1 MIDLIDREAIYF
13 DGEKGEDVRR
23 EPIPA
28 ELADAAERA
37 RQGMLEALSMLSD
50 EIMELLLEE
59 QEVPLDLI
67 HKTIREGTIAQQIC
81 PVMVGSAYRNKGVQ
95 PLLDAVNRYLPSPLD
110 REIFAKDNNNGMAEV
125 PLAADPDAP
134 LVAMAFKL
142 VEEPFGQVTF
152 MRIYQGTL
160 KKGSFYYNTP
170 AAEAGADQP
179 DPPRPRRPEGRHRLG
194 LAPATSSP

>member
-1 MIDLIDREAIYF
+1 
-13 DGEKGEDVRR
+13 
-23 EPIPA
+23 
-28 ELADAAERA
+28 
-37 RQGMLEALSMLSD
+37 MLEALSLVSD

-81 PVMVGSAYRNKGVQ
+81 PVLVGSAYKNKGVQ
-95 PLLDAVNRYLPSPLD
+95 PLLDAVNAYLPSPLD

-142 VEEPFGQVTF
+142 VEEPFGQVTY

-160 KKGSFYYNTP
+160 QKGDVLLQRA
-170 AAEAGADQP
+170 AAEEGPDQP

-194 LAPATSSP
+194 RRPATSSP

>member
-1 MIDLIDREAIYF
+1 
-13 DGEKGEDVRR
+13 
-23 EPIPA
+23 
-28 ELADAAERA
+28 
-37 RQGMLEALSMLSD
+37 
-50 EIMELLLEE
+50 
-59 QEVPLDLI
+59 
-67 HKTIREGTIAQQIC
+67 
-81 PVMVGSAYRNKGVQ
+81 
-95 PLLDAVNRYLPSPLD
+95 
-110 REIFAKDNNNGMAEV
+110 MAEV

-160 KKGSFYYNTP
+160 QKGTFYYNTRQRRSEP
-170 AAEAGADQP
+170 DQP